1 MRLLITF
8 VLVYFLFS
16 SIHKYYYFP
25 LYFPIEFYNE
35 TSYYFFKWKELIGR
49 KYSDPVI
56 QKEKML
62 WPFKV
67 VAGINDKP
75 MIVVK
80 YKGQEKHL
88 CAEEVSSMVFT

>member
-1 MRLLITF
+1 MKCPHCRSSLQQQWLTLLLREG
-8 VLVYFLFS
+8 VALWLMKVESLVEDS
-16 SIHKYYYFP
+16 KR
-25 LYFPIEFYNE
+25 
-35 TSYYFFKWKELIGR
+35 LIGR

-75 MIVVK
+75 MIIVK

-88 CAEEVSSMVFT
+88 CVEEVSSMVFT